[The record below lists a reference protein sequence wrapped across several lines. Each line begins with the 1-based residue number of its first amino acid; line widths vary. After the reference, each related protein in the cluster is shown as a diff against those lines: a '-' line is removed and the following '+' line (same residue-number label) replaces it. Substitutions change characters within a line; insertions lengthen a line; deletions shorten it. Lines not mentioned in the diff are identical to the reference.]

1 MGVFLLVYGD
11 VLAILGTVNCWY
23 WWAHDYFSTSNGFYK
38 NYTKIREI
46 IEYSRSQNIEDIFC
60 LFGLLITPYPEDKD
74 TTDDHSEV
82 ITNEHIQNKP
92 IGIEANKRSIQVS
105 SSKTTMMGLRKITI
119 LSNLSHQIRM
129 TNNVYSKILNI
140 KSMKVQ

>member
-1 MGVFLLVYGD
+1 M
-11 VLAILGTVNCWY
+11 
-23 WWAHDYFSTSNGFYK
+23 
-38 NYTKIREI
+38 
-46 IEYSRSQNIEDIFC
+46 
-60 LFGLLITPYPEDKD
+60 LITPYPEDKD
-74 TTDDHSEV
+74 ATDDHSEV
-82 ITNEHIQNKP
+82 IADEHIQDKP